1 MDRAV
6 DTPYEVFTR
15 DHAYQAGIDHLIAFT
30 GLSPG
35 QVVMDLG
42 GGTGAMSLA
51 VLEHCDP
58 AELIIVD
65 PDETGL
71 AAARAALGDRARY
84 VSATAESMCENV
96 PPASVDHVVVANAI
110 HLFEDLPRAT
120 GNVFSV
126 LRPKG
131 TLSVSTAFHRDASGE
146 DEHRLA
152 KATLLRALRELRNTP
167 KREATEERH
176 YKERQQLSQES
187 LVDALSQAGFDDMV
201 TESVPIAITP
211 DFLAAFL
218 QTDIFALAVLPD
230 YDPAVS
236 CPVLGKAVMEAAAN
250 DKTGGLYMRNWLFA
264 KATKPGG

>member
-6 DTPYEVFTR
+6 DTPYEAFTR
-15 DHAYQAGIDHLIAFT
+15 DRAYQAGIDHLVTFAGIPPA
-30 GLSPG
+30 

-51 VLEHCDP
+51 VLERCDP
-58 AELIIVD
+58 AGMIIVD

-84 VSATAESMCENV
+84 VAATAESLHEHV
-96 PPASVDHVVVANAI
+96 PPASVDHVIVANAI

-120 GNVFSV
+120 SNVFSV

-152 KATLLRALRELRNTP
+152 KATLLRALRELRSTP

-176 YKERQQLSQES
+176 YKERQELSQDS
-187 LVDALSQAGFDDMV
+187 LVEALSQAGFDDV
-201 TESVPIAITP
+201 TTDSVPIAITP

-236 CPVLGKAVMEAAAN
+236 CPVLGRAVMEAAAN

-264 KATKPGG
+264 KATKPGS

>member
-6 DTPYEVFTR
+6 DTAYEAFTR
-15 DHAYQAGIDHLIAFT
+15 DRAYQAGIDHLVTFAGIPPA
-30 GLSPG
+30 

-51 VLEHCDP
+51 LLEHCDP
-58 AELIIVD
+58 AGLLIVD

-71 AAARAALGDRARY
+71 AAARAALGVRARY
-84 VSATAESMCENV
+84 VQATAETLNEHV

-110 HLFEDLPRAT
+110 HLFEDLARAT
-120 GNVFSV
+120 RNVSSV

-152 KATLLRALRELRNTP
+152 KATLLRALRELRSTP
-167 KREATEERH
+167 KRAATEERH
-176 YKERQQLSQES
+176 YKERRELSQDS
-187 LVDALSQAGFDDMV
+187 LVQALSQAGFDDV
-201 TESVPIAITP
+201 LTDSVPIAITP

-236 CPVLGKAVMEAAAN
+236 CPVLGRAVMEAAAN

-264 KATKPGG
+264 KATKPGS